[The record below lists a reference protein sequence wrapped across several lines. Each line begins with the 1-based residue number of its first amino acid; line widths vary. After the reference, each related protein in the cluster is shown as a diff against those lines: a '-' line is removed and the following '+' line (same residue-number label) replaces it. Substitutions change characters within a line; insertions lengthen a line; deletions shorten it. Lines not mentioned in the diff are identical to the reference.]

1 MAESFAHKF
10 GQTIGDMLQ
19 AAMEPVLADFAG
31 SHRLYL
37 DKKGRRPARK
47 ELKVTWTD
55 RLGNRHDLDFVL
67 ERGGTPDKIGIPVA
81 FIEAAWRRYT
91 KHSRNK
97 AQEIQGAIAP
107 LCETYRQYRPFAGT
121 ILGGEFTEGSLRQL
135 RSHGFVVAYF
145 PYKTIVEAFGSVGIK
160 ASSDESTSEKEFS
173 RKVAHW
179 TKLPGSKRSKVGA
192 KLRKLNNR
200 EIAEFVEALRR
211 VVTRTVQCVRVLPL
225 HGEMVES
232 TTNQDAINFIIDICI
247 NNAIQFPSGGNTY
260 APTEGK
266 CRSARGPSPTRS
278 GLVGHGPVAERSGAS
293 HPVRSQFRPELAAGT
308 APRGTR
314 RFAGGLLAGTPA

>member
-37 DKKGRRPARK
+37 DKKGPRPARK

-232 TTNQDAINFIIDICI
+232 TTIQDAINFIGTYREDRASPTLVRYEIQIIYLNGDKVSAEFKVKADAIDFL
-247 NNAIQFPSGGNTY
+247 AGYLPVDLVET
-260 APTEGK
+260 AEGK
-266 CRSARGPSPTRS
+266 
-278 GLVGHGPVAERSGAS
+278 
-293 HPVRSQFRPELAAGT
+293 
-308 APRGTR
+308 
-314 RFAGGLLAGTPA
+314 

>member
-37 DKKGRRPARK
+37 DKKGPRPARK
-47 ELKVTWTD
+47 GLKVTWTD

-107 LCETYRQYRPFAGT
+107 LCETYGTSPFIGAV
-121 ILGGEFTEGSLRQL
+121 LAGEFTEGALSQLDSL
-135 RSHGFVVAYF
+135 GFAIAYF
-145 PYKTIVEAFGSVGIK
+145 PYKTVLEAFSTVGID
-160 ASSDESTSEKEFS
+160 ASADE
-173 RKVAHW
+173 
-179 TKLPGSKRSKVGA
+179 
-192 KLRKLNNR
+192 
-200 EIAEFVEALRR
+200 
-211 VVTRTVQCVRVLPL
+211 RTA
-225 HGEMVES
+225 
-232 TTNQDAINFIIDICI
+232 D
-247 NNAIQFPSGGNTY
+247 
-260 APTEGK
+260 
-266 CRSARGPSPTRS
+266 
-278 GLVGHGPVAERSGAS
+278 
-293 HPVRSQFRPELAAGT
+293 
-308 APRGTR
+308 
-314 RFAGGLLAGTPA
+314 